1 MQFFQKDHL
10 NFALSPRPPP
20 PLKKFW
26 NGVWNWTVETTSGF
40 KTRGD
45 PYGFDGVYI
54 LNIIQSHKPTTFR
67 IWHITF
73 SKNLQFSTNGL
84 ITFER
89 PYIDWTPSPFT
100 SFPLLAVYWT
110 DLYPLGSNGAYV
122 FYQTNDPSAL
132 SKATTDVRNF
142 AGIPNFEAKWVLVVT
157 WWETPFYHFTYGQVI
172 FVAENKVIVF
182 M

>member
-1 MQFFQKDHL
+1 M
-10 NFALSPRPPP
+10 
-20 PLKKFW
+20 
-26 NGVWNWTVETTSGF
+26 
-40 KTRGD
+40 
-45 PYGFDGVYI
+45 
-54 LNIIQSHKPTTFR
+54 
-67 IWHITF
+67 
-73 SKNLQFSTNGL
+73 QFSTNGL
-84 ITFER
+84 ITFEGKIWIYE
-89 PYIDWTPSPFT
+89 PYTHT

-110 DLYPLGSNGAYV
+110 DLFPLGWNDAYV
-122 FYQTNDPSAL
+122 YYQTNDPSAL